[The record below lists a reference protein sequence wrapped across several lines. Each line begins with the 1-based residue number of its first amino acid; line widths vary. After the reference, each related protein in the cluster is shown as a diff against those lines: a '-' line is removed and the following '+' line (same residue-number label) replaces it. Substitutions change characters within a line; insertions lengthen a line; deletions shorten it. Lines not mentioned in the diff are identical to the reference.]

1 MKLIVAALWG
11 LLMAILTLLEGPLS
25 LSSDNQFYAAVERC
39 LFWLVMPGLVLGTT
53 TGSFG
58 VSVCVNAA
66 LHFSLC
72 WLILRIFFRDRNA
85 GELDRDEVVR

>member
-53 TGSFG
+53 AGSFG
-58 VSVCVNAA
+58 VSICVNFA

-72 WLILRIFFRDRNA
+72 WLLLRIFFRDRKA